1 MIEGSKHTTGEV
13 VRLEV
18 AGKMEAL
25 PTVKHLLGVSW
36 AMMSAK
42 AMAWFWLSDLPR
54 QEWDRQVVQVG
65 TWVYAAL
72 FAD

>member
-1 MIEGSKHTTGEV
+1 MMIEGSKHTTSEV

-36 AMMSAK
+36 VTMSAK
-42 AMAWFWLSDLPR
+42 AMAWF
-54 QEWDRQVVQVG
+54 
-65 TWVYAAL
+65 
-72 FAD
+72 